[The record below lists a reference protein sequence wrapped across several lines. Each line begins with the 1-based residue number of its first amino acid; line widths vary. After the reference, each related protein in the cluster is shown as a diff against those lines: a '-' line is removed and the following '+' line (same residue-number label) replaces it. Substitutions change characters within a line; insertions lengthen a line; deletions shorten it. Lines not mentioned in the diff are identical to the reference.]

1 MQTARDGIP
10 QSSESE
16 ARSDNVRAI
25 PARRGTAPRES
36 EGIQVQEEELSMATA
51 QPLFRMRCECGR
63 SWFELE
69 LKIFVRCP
77 ACERLNRVHII

>member
-1 MQTARDGIP
+1 MQTARDGNP

-16 ARSDNVRAI
+16 ARPDNVRAI
-25 PARRGTAPRES
+25 PARKGIPLRES

-63 SWFELE
+63 SWFELQ
-69 LKIFVRCP
+69 LPNLATCP
-77 ACERLNRVHII
+77 ACSKMGLVSS